1 MTRTGWLMAAWLLA
15 TPALVSA
22 SLPAPRP
29 PAVPPPGGAPAAVPL
44 WANRDDAA
52 RGRPVNDASITASVK
67 ARLMADGMIG
77 RLPIDVK
84 TQSRVVYLSGEAENR
99 DQILRAETLARKVD
113 GVARVENQLRIDNR
127 VGG

>member
-1 MTRTGWLMAAWLLA
+1 MKRSGWLMTWWLLGA
-15 TPALVSA
+15 PVLVSA
-22 SLPAPRP
+22 SLPVPRP
-29 PAVPPPGGAPAAVPL
+29 PAVPLPGGAPAAAGPL
-44 WANRDDAA
+44 WAKQDGPA
-52 RGRPVNDASITASVK
+52 RVNDASITASVK
-67 ARLMADGMIG
+67 ARLMADQVIG

-99 DQILRAETLARKVD
+99 DQIVRAETLARKVR